1 MQHLAKLMFYL
12 LTLLLA
18 LQDQPTFRTDVTL
31 VRVDAEVLQDDRI
44 VDGLA
49 KESFSVTDAGK
60 PQRILYFGHQD
71 EPLDVVLLF
80 DVSAETRLAIQRVA
94 EAAHVVLRG
103 LREGDRLAV
112 MASGHTPENCKAR
125 LVADLSGD
133 LGAAERRITAEII
146 QQTSESSPC
155 QLLSGIRGAAQQ
167 FLGQPRANRRRAI
180 VVVTDDQG
188 AGTAPRLVHDTVHNL
203 WKADVVVLGVIVHSG
218 NTTVSLG
225 PPHRGAR
232 YTAEMTGGDTLNS
245 DDAVEGLREIIRRLR
260 LRYSFEYAMPQGT
273 PGEER
278 KIQVKLVPPTA
289 KRYPRAQ
296 LRARRGYI
304 VPNPAP

>member
-1 MQHLAKLMFYL
+1 MFYL

-18 LQDQPTFRTDVTL
+18 LQDQPSFRTDVTL
-31 VRVDAEVLQDDRI
+31 VRVDAEVLQDGRI
-44 VDGLA
+44 VEGLG
-49 KESFSVTDAGK
+49 KDSFLVTDAGK

-71 EPLDVVLLF
+71 EPLDLILLF
-80 DVSAETRLAIQRVA
+80 DVSAETRPAIQRVA
-94 EAAHVVLRG
+94 EAAHAVFSG

-112 MASGHTPENCKAR
+112 MASGPPENCKPR
-125 LVADLSGD
+125 LVAGLSGG
-133 LGAAERRITAEII
+133 LESAEQRITGEII
-146 QQTSESSPC
+146 QQTAESSC

-167 FLGQPRANRRRAI
+167 FLDQPRANRRRAI

-203 WKADVVVLGVIVHSG
+203 WKANVVTVGVIVHSG
-218 NTTVSLG
+218 NTAVSLG

-232 YTAEMTGGDTLNS
+232 YAAEVTGGDTLNRG
-245 DDAVEGLREIIRRLR
+245 DAVEDLREIIRRLR
-260 LRYSFEYAMPQGT
+260 QRYSFEYALPQGT

-278 KIQVKLVPPTA
+278 KIQVKLARITA

-296 LRARRGYI
+296 LRARRGY
-304 VPNPAP
+304 VFPNPAP

>member
-1 MQHLAKLMFYL
+1 MQHVAKLMFYL

-31 VRVDAEVLQDDRI
+31 VRVDAEILQDGRI
-44 VDGLA
+44 VEGLG
-49 KESFSVTDAGK
+49 KESFLVTDAGK
-60 PQRILYFGHQD
+60 PQRILYFSHQE
-71 EPLDVVLLF
+71 EPLDLVLLF
-80 DVSAETRLAIQRVA
+80 DVSAETRLAIQSVA
-94 EAAHVVLRG
+94 EAAHAVLSG

-133 LGAAERRITAEII
+133 FPTAEQRISEVV
-146 QQTSESSPC
+146 QQGLEPSSC

-188 AGTAPRLVHDTVHNL
+188 AGTAPRMVHDTVHNL
-203 WKADVVVLGVIVHSG
+203 WKADAVVLGVIVHSG

-232 YTAEMTGGDTLNS
+232 YAAEVTGGDTLNS
-245 DDAVEGLREIIRRLR
+245 NDAVEGLREIIRRLR
-260 LRYSFEYAMPQGT
+260 LRYSFEYAMSQGT

-278 KIQVKLVPPTA
+278 KIQVKLVPTTA

-304 VPNPAP
+304 VPNPTP

>member
-1 MQHLAKLMFYL
+1 MQYLAKLMFYL

-31 VRVDAEVLQDDRI
+31 VRVDAEVVQDGRI
-44 VDGLA
+44 VESLG
-49 KESFSVTDAGK
+49 KESFLVTDAGK

-94 EAAHVVLRG
+94 DAAHAVLSG

-133 LGAAERRITAEII
+133 LGTAERRVTGEII

-167 FLGQPRANRRRAI
+167 FLGQPRANRRRA
-180 VVVTDDQG
+180 D
-188 AGTAPRLVHDTVHNL
+188 R
-203 WKADVVVLGVIVHSG
+203 S
-218 NTTVSLG
+218 
-225 PPHRGAR
+225 R
-232 YTAEMTGGDTLNS
+232 YRRPGGWDRT
-245 DDAVEGLREIIRRLR
+245 
-260 LRYSFEYAMPQGT
+260 T
-273 PGEER
+273 PGTRYCSQSLEGR
-278 KIQVKLVPPTA
+278 RCCARRHRSQRQHDCFAWPSTSWSPLCDRSDRR
-289 KRYPRAQ
+289 RYPEQ
-296 LRARRGYI
+296 QRRGRRSSRDH
-304 VPNPAP
+304 PASSPTL